1 MLKDVD
7 VDTRFCGPLKSS
19 NLGTGPDQG
28 QQTLGTWKARLE
40 ARCKASP
47 ATGPAELILQ
57 HASTSSGGCGT
68 PHFRFQHSTTSK
80 NQETCLHTS
89 NTINSGCSHVRSN
102 DSLGTFGQSYTQ
114 ISHNEHI
121 FCPIH
126 RHPLRR
132 DPRCRDSSRKTAQDS
147 QTSHPSQPRQPLHNI
162 PQPSI
167 PQSHAAFARLC
178 ISSRS
183 KCESAADDL

>member
-28 QQTLGTWKARLE
+28 QQTLGRPARTRGAKLL
-40 ARCKASP
+40 RP
-47 ATGPAELILQ
+47 PGPLSSSC
-57 HASTSSGGCGT
+57 STLLVVAV
-68 PHFRFQHSTTSK
+68 PRISTTSK

-89 NTINSGCSHVRSN
+89 NTINSSCSHVRSN

-121 FCPIH
+121 FCSIH

-162 PQPSI
+162 PQTSI